1 MRADAPTLLPIL
13 RSKVQGDILA
23 LTYTSQDTEF
33 TLSQLAQRVGASP
46 RAVHAEVDRLVNSG
60 LLVDRRLGR
69 NRLLSAPADGL
80 LVRPLRD
87 LLAVTLGPLP
97 VLTAALGA
105 VAGVQRAFIYG
116 SWAAR
121 YSGEPGPPPADID
134 VLVVGDAD
142 PDDLYDVAREAER
155 RLGRPVDIRRVRS
168 SSWDDESSQD
178 PFLASLR
185 SRPLVELDLVRSTAE
200 VAS

>member
-1 MRADAPTLLPIL
+1 M
-13 RSKVQGDILA
+13 
-23 LTYTSQDTEF
+23 TYTSQDTEF

-46 RAVHAEVDRLVNSG
+46 RAVHAEVDRLVSAG

-97 VLTAALGA
+97 VLTAALSD
-105 VAGVQRAFIYG
+105 VPGVQRAFIYG

-121 YSGEPGPPPADID
+121 YSGEPGPPPADVD

-142 PDDLYDVAREAER
+142 PDDLYDIARAVEG

-168 SSWDDESSQD
+168 STWNDGGTQD

-185 SRPLVELDLVRSTAE
+185 SRPLVELDLVHSTTEA
-200 VAS
+200 AS

>member
-1 MRADAPTLLPIL
+1 M
-13 RSKVQGDILA
+13 
-23 LTYTSQDTEF
+23 TYTSQDTEF

-142 PDDLYDVAREAER
+142 PDNLYDVAREAER

-185 SRPLVELDLVRSTAE
+185 SRPLVELDLIRSSAE

>member
-1 MRADAPTLLPIL
+1 
-13 RSKVQGDILA
+13 
-23 LTYTSQDTEF
+23 
-33 TLSQLAQRVGASP
+33 
-46 RAVHAEVDRLVNSG
+46 VHAEVDRLVSAG

-87 LLAVTLGPLP
+87 LLAVTLGPRP
-97 VLTAALGA
+97 VLTAALSD

-121 YSGEPGPPPADID
+121 YSGEPGPPPSDID

-142 PDDLYDVAREAER
+142 PDDLYDVAHEAER
-155 RLGRPVDIRRVRS
+155 RLGRPVDIRRIRS
-168 SSWDDESSQD
+168 STWSDETSQD

-185 SRPLVELDLVRSTAE
+185 SRPLVELDLVHPTDEA
-200 VAS
+200 AS